1 MIGNCLDL
9 TGGLSA
15 EDDSQ
20 RSAFWGD
27 GIQFLKFNDFEEEQ
41 LKDLEEKF
49 FRLLSFNED
58 PADEHPWLDDQLMWL
73 LHLLVRHLNER

>member
-1 MIGNCLDL
+1 MIGNCLTL
-9 TGGLSA
+9 RVELV
-15 EDDSQ
+15 Q
-20 RSAFWGD
+20 RMIVNGVRFGETAFN
-27 GIQFLKFNDFEEEQ
+27 LKFNDFEEEQ

-73 LHLLVRHLNER
+73 LHLFGERT